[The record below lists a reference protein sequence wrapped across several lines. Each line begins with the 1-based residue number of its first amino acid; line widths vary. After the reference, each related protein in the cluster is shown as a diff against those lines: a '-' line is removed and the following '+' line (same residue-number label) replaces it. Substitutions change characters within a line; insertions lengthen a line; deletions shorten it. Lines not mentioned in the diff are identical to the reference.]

1 MTAMSDTREAI
12 TADGLQALKAELA
25 RLEGDARR
33 DIARRIKAARELGDL
48 AENAEYHIAKE
59 DQAHL
64 ETKIARLTERLRNAR
79 VVDAPAQSDVVAF
92 GMTVTVADE
101 DSGREA
107 TYTLVGPT
115 ESDVSAGRL
124 SAESPVAKA
133 LMGRRPGDVVEVA
146 TPRGVRRQ
154 RVVSLGG

>member
-1 MTAMSDTREAI
+1 MSGMTTDGEPI
-12 TADGLQALKAELA
+12 TPEGLEALKAELA

-33 DIARRIKAARELGDL
+33 DIARRIQAARELGDL
-48 AENAEYHIAKE
+48 SENAEYHIAKE

-64 ETKIARLTERLRNAR
+64 ETKILRLNQRLRNAR
-79 VVDAPAQSDVVAF
+79 VTEAPAETDVVAF
-92 GMTVTVADE
+92 GTTVTVADE
-101 DSGREA
+101 ESGREA

-115 ESDVSAGRL
+115 EADVRNGKL

-133 LMGRRPGDVVEVA
+133 LLGHRPGDQVEIQ

-154 RVVSLGG
+154 RVVRLH